1 MTKKSICIIGAGP
14 AGLSAAYELVKSGER
29 PVVFEK
35 SGTVGGIARTETYM
49 GNRFDI
55 GGHRFFSKDP
65 GINKLWKEMLGD
77 DLLRVSRKSRI
88 YYRGRFFSYPVR
100 LTNVLRNLGVRESV
114 RVLGSYLKK
123 KIAPHPE
130 EKTFEQWVAN
140 RFGRRLYEVFFKA
153 YTEKV
158 WGIPCSDI
166 TSDWAVQR
174 IKGLSLSEA
183 LWSALF
189 PVNGNGSLVKAF
201 HYPREGAGMLW
212 QRFGQKVTEGQG
224 RVLLNTEVR
233 RIRHDGKRIQ
243 RLKYQDGNET
253 SESRVDHLIS
263 SMPLPQ
269 LLRMLDPLP
278 PALVLEAADKLLFRD
293 FILVVFIL
301 DGPASIPDQWLYVNN
316 PEVTV
321 GRVQFFHNWS
331 QDLPAAE
338 TRQLVG
344 MEYFCNRGDAF
355 WKMAD
360 GTVSEKALQ
369 EFDMLGLLGEQKVIG
384 RTVVRQPGA
393 YPIYNNGYDRHLNV
407 VRRYLESFENF
418 QTIGRNGMHRYNN
431 MDHAMLTGILAA
443 RNVRGGENDLWSVNE
458 TEKYLEQKEAG

>member
-1 MTKKSICIIGAGP
+1 MTDQSICIIGAGP
-14 AGLSAAYELVKSGER
+14 AGLSAAYELVKSGAR

-35 SGTVGGIARTETYM
+35 SGTIGGIARTETYM

-65 GINKLWKEMLGD
+65 GINNLWKEMLGD
-77 DLLRVSRKSRI
+77 DLLRVPRKSRI

-100 LTNVLRNLGVRESV
+100 LKNVLRNLGLRESY

-123 KIAPHPE
+123 KIEPHPE

-140 RFGRRLYEVFFKA
+140 RFGQRLYEMFFKA

-189 PVNGNGSLVKAF
+189 PVNGNGSLVREF

-212 QRFGQKVTEGQG
+212 QRFGEKVTEGQG
-224 RVLLNTEVR
+224 RILLNSDVCG
-233 RIRHDGKRIQ
+233 IRHDGNRIR
-243 RLKYQDGNET
+243 RLRYQDGDET
-253 SESRVDHLIS
+253 AEFDVDHLIS

-269 LLRMLDPLP
+269 LARMLDPLP
-278 PALVLEAADKLLFRD
+278 PAAILDAADKLSFRD
-293 FILVVFIL
+293 FILVVLVL
-301 DGPASIPDQWLYVNN
+301 DGAASIPDQWLYVNN
-316 PEVTV
+316 PEVKV
-321 GRVQFFHNWS
+321 GRIQFFHNWS
-331 QDLPAAE
+331 SDLPATE
-338 TRQLVG
+338 NRQLIG
-344 MEYFCNRGDAF
+344 MEYFCNRRDSF
-355 WKMAD
+355 WEMAD
-360 GTVSEKALQ
+360 GTIAETALR
-369 EFDMLGLLGEQKVIG
+369 EFDMLGLLGRQKIIG
-384 RTVVRQPGA
+384 QTVVRQPGA
-393 YPIYNNGYDRHLNV
+393 YPIYNNGYNRHLKV
-407 VRRYLESFENF
+407 VRKYLEQFDNF

-431 MDHAMLTGILAA
+431 MDHAMLTGILSA
-443 RNVRGGENDLWSVNE
+443 RNILGGKNDLWVVNE
-458 TEKYLEQKEAG
+458 AGVYLEQNEIG